1 MPLLSSI
8 LPAARAM
15 TLAAALAAPAGA
27 DAAERVRF
35 ASGAD
40 RAAVSVRLE
49 GREDRDFVVS
59 ARAGQTMV
67 VEMTTTNLSAYFN
80 VWAPGADSA
89 LFVGSTAGNRF
100 EGVLP
105 ADGDYRIQTYLMRNA
120 ARRNET
126 ADIRLTIAIPAAA
139 PDFADGL
146 SGGPDFWEVHGVGAG
161 DRLNLRAGPSAR
173 DRVVARVGEGAILRN
188 LGCRMSSGQR
198 WCQVRSDDL
207 GVTAWAA
214 GRFLREGAPPNAVAV
229 PPSEASGTVPCAK
242 NRGQPSSP
250 CAFTVRRSA
259 PGDAR
264 VVIRFAGGGER
275 AIVFAGG
282 VPVSSDAPPPLTVTQ
297 EDDLWFVRIGDE
309 RFEIPA
315 AVADGG

>member
-1 MPLLSSI
+1 MTLSCSI
-8 LPAARAM
+8 MPAARAL

-35 ASGAD
+35 ATGAD
-40 RAAVSVRLE
+40 SATVAVRLE
-49 GREDRDFVVS
+49 GREDRDFAVA

-89 LFVGSTAGNRF
+89 LFVGSTEGNRF

-120 ARRNET
+120 ARRGET
-126 ADIRLTIAIPAAA
+126 ADIRLTVAIAAAA

-146 SGGPDFWEVHGVGAG
+146 SGGPDFWEVHGVGTG
-161 DRLNLRAGPSAR
+161 DRLNLRAGPSMG
-173 DRVVARVGEGAILRN
+173 DGVVARVGDGAILRN
-188 LGCRMSSGQR
+188 LGCRMTGTTR
-198 WCQVRSDDL
+198 WCRVRSEAL
-207 GVTAWAA
+207 GVTGWAA
-214 GRFLREGAPPNAVAV
+214 GRFLREGAPPDAAAA
-229 PPSEASGTVPCAK
+229 PPSEASGTIPCAK

-259 PGDAR
+259 PGEAR
-264 VVIRFAGGGER
+264 VEVSFAGGGQR

-282 VPVSSDAPPPLTVTQ
+282 RPVSSDASTPLTVTQ

-309 RFEIPA
+309 RFEIPD
-315 AVADGG
+315 AVANGG